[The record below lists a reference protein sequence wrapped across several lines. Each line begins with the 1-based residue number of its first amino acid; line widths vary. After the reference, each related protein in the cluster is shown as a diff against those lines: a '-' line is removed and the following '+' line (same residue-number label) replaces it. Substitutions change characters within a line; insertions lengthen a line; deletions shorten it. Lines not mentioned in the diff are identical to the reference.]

1 MTSPNVA
8 ALATV
13 WSAPNYIGEIYRIG
27 ATKTPFLNMI
37 GGLQGGQVALVQAM
51 QFPVAQPW
59 NLNAAA
65 QPAIT
70 ETASLTA
77 ATYLNTYVRGVDVNT
92 CQIFEYAISASYAK
106 QSVTGVVMA
115 DATTAQVALA
125 GPQPVQNEMDWQ
137 ATATLQQA
145 AVDIEMSFLQGAYQ
159 QATSASVAAKTRGLI
174 EAAQTNKVNAS
185 SAYLT
190 KALMDQM
197 FRTMAANGAIF
208 QNVVLF
214 ANAFQKQKLT
224 AIYGYAPEDRNV
236 GGTNIKQI
244 ETDFGMVGVVWAPM
258 MAVSVVLAAELA
270 VCRPVFCP
278 VPGKGV
284 LFRDRLAK
292 TGAAD
297 SEMIYGQVGLDHG
310 PEEYHGQIYGLLY
323 T

>member
-1 MTSPNVA
+1 MTAPNVA
-8 ALATV
+8 ALAGV
-13 WSAPNYIGEIYRIG
+13 WNCPNYIGEIYRIG
-27 ATKTPFLNMI
+27 ANKTPFLNMI
-37 GGLQGGQVALVQAM
+37 GGLQGGQIALVQAF

-70 ETASLTA
+70 ETDSLTA
-77 ATYLNTYVRGVDVNT
+77 STYLNTYVRGVDVNT

-106 QSVTGVVMA
+106 QSVTGVIMA
-115 DATTAQVALA
+115 DATTTQVALA

-145 AVDIEMSFLQGAYQ
+145 AVDIEYSFLVGVYAQSTAV
-159 QATSASVAAKTRGLI
+159 SVAAKTRGMTA
-174 EAAQTNKVNAS
+174 AAQTNKVNAS
-185 SAYLT
+185 STYLS

-197 FRTMAANGAIF
+197 FRTMAGNGAIF

-224 AIYGYAPEDRNV
+224 SIYGYAPEDRNI
-236 GGTNIKQI
+236 GGMNIKQI
-244 ETDFGMVGVVWAPM
+244 ETDFGMVGVVWAPYM
-258 MAVSVVLAAELA
+258 TTTIVLAAELS
-270 VCRPVFCP
+270 VCRPVYCP

-284 LFRDRLAK
+284 LFRDTLAK

-297 SEMIYGQVGLDHG
+297 SEMIYGQIGLDHG
-310 PEEYHGQIYGLLY
+310 PEEYHGQVYGLLDS
-323 T
+323 